1 MAATLVAV
9 GRRRRFGDGAIIQQ
23 RGDASDGF
31 WLIETGQVMV
41 CRYGRDGELIVY
53 AVLGP
58 GDLFGELACF
68 SGVPR
73 QVDAVA
79 DGDAV
84 LVRVDAAQVDRLL
97 ATRPDFARW
106 LLQSL
111 AHQLRGALDRI
122 EGDHS
127 HSAVERLTRVLAA
140 IAARDGPEIAATQ
153 QQLADLVGVSRVTA
167 GQGLGAL
174 AAAGLIEKRYGRI
187 RVIDVEALAARGARP
202 S

>member
-1 MAATLVAV
+1 MGTMLAAV
-9 GRRRRFGDGAIIQQ
+9 GRRRRFADGAIIQQ
-23 RGDASDGF
+23 RGDASNGF

-84 LVRVDAAQVDRLL
+84 LIRVDAALVERLL
-97 ATRPDFARW
+97 ATEPGFARW

-111 AHQLRGALDRI
+111 AHQLRVALDRI
-122 EGDHS
+122 EGDHNL
-127 HSAVERLTRVLAA
+127 SAGEQLAQVLTSM
-140 IAARDGPEIAATQ
+140 ARQEGPELTLTQ
-153 QQLADLVGVSRVTA
+153 QQLADLVGISRVTA
-167 GQGLGAL
+167 GQILGTFAET
-174 AAAGLIEKRYGRI
+174 GLIEKHYGRI
-187 RVIDVEALAARGARP
+187 TVINVEALAAYQAVRN
-202 S
+202 